1 VARTFAEPATTW
13 KGAILRATSWSGPH
27 VCGSFL
33 VGQFV
38 PKSWHAAVMYGLL
51 FVLIPALLAA
61 WYRSWRVG
69 LLSAAVAAV
78 VVAMAFAVVMVMMK
92 AMF

>member
-13 KGAILRATSWSGPH
+13 KGAFLRATSWSGPH

-33 VGQFV
+33 MGQLV
-38 PKSWHAAVMYGLL
+38 PKSWHAAVMYGLM
-51 FVLIPALLAA
+51 FGVVPALLGA
-61 WYRSWRVG
+61 WYRSWRLG
-69 LLSAAVAAV
+69 LLSAAVAAA
-78 VVAMAFAVVMVMMK
+78 VVAMALAFVMVMMK